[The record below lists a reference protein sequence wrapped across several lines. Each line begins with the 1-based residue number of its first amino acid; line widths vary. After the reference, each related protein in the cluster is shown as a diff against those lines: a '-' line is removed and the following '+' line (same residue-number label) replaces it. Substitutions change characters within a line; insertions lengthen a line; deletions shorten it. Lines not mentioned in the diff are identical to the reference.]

1 MKDIKKIRIGK
12 LNFYIIDDDYIK
24 YLSQFDTHIAYNKNE
39 KRPYIGV
46 VIIVEEHYYFAPLF
60 SPKQKHKTYKD
71 NLTFFKIVNTK
82 TKNDLGIIR
91 FSDMI
96 PVPQESV
103 YLLDVKNKSYG
114 YKRLLSEQY
123 SYINKP
129 ENKKKIMEKATK
141 IYSIVTK
148 NNKNKMTRFYKDL
161 SCNFKLLEEKSNKY
175 NGEKH
180 KKMFAKPLDISKQT
194 RYNEQVK

>member
-1 MKDIKKIRIGK
+1 MKNDKKLRIGK
-12 LNFYIIDDDYIK
+12 LNFYIIDDNYIE
-24 YLSQFDTHIAYNKNE
+24 YLSQFDKHIAYNKNE

-46 VIIVEEHYYFAPLF
+46 VLIVENHYYFAPLF

-71 NLTFFKIVNTK
+71 NLTFFKIINEK

-103 YLLDVKNKSYG
+103 FLLDIKNRSYG

-123 SYINKP
+123 SYINKHDNKQKIIDKAQKIYNIVTN
-129 ENKKKIMEKATK
+129 NKK
-141 IYSIVTK
+141 
-148 NNKNKMTRFYKDL
+148 NKTSKFYKDL
-161 SCNFKLLEEKSNKY
+161 SCNFKVLEEKCIKY
-175 NGEKH
+175 N
-180 KKMFAKPLDISKQT
+180 
-194 RYNEQVK
+194 N